1 MKYLIRLVNV
11 MNNEKSFLE
20 MIGMFTLAIAVVFI
34 FFWIGWI
41 FLFIL
46 FWGIFTVGIFS
57 SVKEA
62 ISEKKYLESLL
73 PIAFCSFFSALFFW
87 MGAGQ
92 FSDLIVHSMI
102 DIFIWYPII
111 LISIAI
117 VFVKFIYK

>member
-1 MKYLIRLVNV
+1 

-20 MIGMFTLAIAVVFI
+20 MIGIFTLAVAVVLI

-41 FLFIL
+41 FIFIL
-46 FWGIFTVGIFS
+46 FWGIFTIGIFS

-62 ISEKKYLESLL
+62 MSEKKYLESLL
-73 PIAFCSFFSALFFW
+73 PIAFCSFFSALLFW

-102 DIFIWYPII
+102 EVFIWYPII